1 MTAPRQI
8 TALNCFVRAIVR
20 ATKGISNAPGTRT
33 TSMSSA
39 LTPCLVSPSTQ
50 ELSSLLVTNLL
61 NFATTIPNRNPV
73 ASREPFRSF
82 ISLYFF
88 LSPLPPLTHHSAFP
102 WVAGM
107 ISTAATF
114 SPTRPG
120 RAKTRRLPKRGPSSS
135 ATRSILSR
143 KGVARSSFL
152 PLLSG
157 NGIRS
162 GPTAP
167 VERAHSDRARSGS
180 TGPRGC
186 RSRPF
191 HHAHS
196 ASKKDGLAALPTY
209 PSQDA
214 RSGSKEIVPAT
225 HLIALSSRPLPLLAH
240 TRRVGWV
247 GLTARRFLTRP
258 PTGTPRRAISPGEGL
273 QIFSTLPYL
282 RGAARLSF
290 TARIEGA
297 HSDRAASASKKD
309 GLATPFPPFS
319 GRALR
324 EQETDPTDPSHTFFR
339 MCPILFFLV
348 RKYFTFAAR
357 G

>member
-1 MTAPRQI
+1 MPFPERRGKKDDLATPLRESIERVAEEEGPRLGKRRVL
-8 TALNCFVRAIVR
+8 A
-20 ATKGISNAPGTRT
+20 
-33 TSMSSA
+33 
-39 LTPCLVSPSTQ
+39 
-50 ELSSLLVTNLL
+50 
-61 NFATTIPNRNPV
+61 
-73 ASREPFRSF
+73 
-82 ISLYFF
+82 
-88 LSPLPPLTHHSAFP
+88 
-102 WVAGM
+102 
-107 ISTAATF
+107 
-114 SPTRPG
+114 RPG
-120 RAKTRRLPKRGPSSS
+120 RVGEK
-135 ATRSILSR
+135 
-143 KGVARSSFL
+143 VA
-152 PLLSG
+152 
-157 NGIRS
+157 
-162 GPTAP
+162 A
-167 VERAHSDRARSGS
+167 VE
-180 TGPRGC
+180 
-186 RSRPF
+186 
-191 HHAHS
+191 
-196 ASKKDGLAALPTY
+196 
-209 PSQDA
+209 
-214 RSGSKEIVPAT
+214 IIPAT